1 VSTETDSTLPTQAA
15 AINMIDGNT
24 CVAPGVPGAVA
35 GYWSDARQVVP
46 VELMSVVDVYGA
58 RWDID
63 PSQVVSVQEVN
74 PASWPAPTPAAP
86 TS

>member
-1 VSTETDSTLPTQAA
+1 
-15 AINMIDGNT
+15 
-24 CVAPGVPGAVA
+24 VA